1 MFYHV
6 EARLGN
12 GLGRHASDSALFGLN
27 LVEEQHS
34 GDFEQD
40 ASGRFRLPGWL
51 RPPIKHGHAYTLQL
65 LPLYFV
71 VAVLLFLVLGNS
83 VEYLLPARTPRLWGA
98 LLGKLLLVVA
108 VAVPAFAIS
117 RIEHRSFGD
126 YGLPPVAAFAK
137 LFWFGVAWGLAFLS
151 LFLFVLKLL
160 GMLSYG
166 SAALH
171 GAHVWK
177 LGFFWAAFF
186 VLVALFEEFTFRGY
200 TQFAIQQL
208 AGFWPA
214 ALLLSAI
221 FAFMHHSNPGETW
234 LGTIGAG
241 AVALFFCF
249 TLRRT
254 GNLWF
259 AVGMHASWD
268 WAQSFLYGVP
278 DSGVVEPGH
287 LLQARLHGPAWLTG
301 GSVGPEGSV
310 LLFVLIAVM
319 WVVFDRLTQSQK
331 SEGRMQK

>member
-1 MFYHV
+1 
-6 EARLGN
+6 
-12 GLGRHASDSALFGLN
+12 
-27 LVEEQHS
+27 VEEQHS
-34 GDFEQD
+34 GDFEQG

-51 RPPIKHGHAYTLQL
+51 RPPIRHGYAYTLQL

-71 VAVLLFLVLGNS
+71 VAVLLFLVLGNG
-83 VEYLLPARTPRLWGA
+83 VEFLLPARTPRLWGA
-98 LLGKLLLVVA
+98 FLGKLILVIA
-108 VAVPAFAIS
+108 VAVPAIAIS
-117 RIEHRSFGD
+117 RVERRSFGD
-126 YGLPPVAAFAK
+126 YGLPPDTAFGK

-160 GMLSYG
+160 GMFSYG

-171 GAHVWK
+171 GAHIWK
-177 LGFFWAAFF
+177 LGLFWAVFF

-208 AGFWPA
+208 AGFWPTA
-214 ALLLSAI
+214 FLLSAI

-241 AVALFFCF
+241 AVAVFFCF

-287 LLQARLHGPAWLTG
+287 LLQAQLHGPAWLTG

-310 LLFVLIAVM
+310 LLFVLIAGM
-319 WVVFDRLTQSQK
+319 WGLFDKFFPRIQNA
-331 SEGRMQK
+331 EFRMQK

>member
-1 MFYHV
+1 LKNLPMRKRVFYHV

-186 VLVALFEEFTFRGY
+186 VLVALFEEFTFRLHAVRHSAARRILASCVA
-200 TQFAIQQL
+200 TLRDLCLHAPFESRRNL
-208 AGFWPA
+208 AG
-214 ALLLSAI
+214 
-221 FAFMHHSNPGETW
+221 HD
-234 LGTIGAG
+234 
-241 AVALFFCF
+241 
-249 TLRRT
+249 RRR
-254 GNLWF
+254 G
-259 AVGMHASWD
+259 
-268 WAQSFLYGVP
+268 
-278 DSGVVEPGH
+278 
-287 LLQARLHGPAWLTG
+287 R
-301 GSVGPEGSV
+301 GSV
-310 LLFVLIAVM
+310 LLLYSAADWQSLVRGGNACLMGLGTKFSLRRSRQRSRGTGSSSASAPARPGLADWRQRGARRKRAAVCA
-319 WVVFDRLTQSQK
+319 DR
-331 SEGRMQK
+331 GDVGGV